1 MNRTI
6 ICVILMLTVA
16 PLVACS
22 TVVCLDPS
30 RWGGSINPI
39 TIIIM
44 AFFGVISTPVWPTYI
59 PALIITPLLM
69 RVISRTRVFRST
81 RLPVL
86 IGLSL
91 MLGAIAGALVLIRV
105 ILMSLN
111 DSKLAMNW
119 AIAGAMAGS
128 ITLMLIVLVY
138 RRGVVVELTKTE
150 CALP

>member
-1 MNRTI
+1 MNSTI
-6 ICVILMLTVA
+6 TCIILMLTLA
-16 PLVACS
+16 PLIACS

-39 TIIIM
+39 TIVVM

-69 RVISRTRVFRST
+69 RMVSRSQVFGSA
-81 RLPVL
+81 RLPML

-91 MLGAIAGALVLIRV
+91 VLGAIAGVLVLIRV

-111 DSKLAMNW
+111 DPKLAMNW
-119 AIAGAMAGS
+119 AIAGAVSGA

-138 RRGVVVELTKTE
+138 RRGVVVDLTKRE